1 MKNALRVIAVVVV
14 AAILFGIGYGLGSQK
29 GITVNL
35 KVEGTGTGATVNT
48 NTTPVAPTTTQ
59 PAPAPSE
66 NTTEVPAPTENEN
79 PTETPAP
86 SGDNT
91 DKPAPSE
98 DNNDKPADE
107 PAASTGIPSSTD
119 EIVAK
124 YNEVINAAKKTQNA
138 TIHKTNNTNIE
149 VTELSADRLKG
160 AVNKILSGLVKPIDE
175 TYTLTNGANENGTT
189 ASDIIAPG
197 GRDVALKAEGVTS
210 ATATPDG
217 DGYKMTIVLV
227 SEKSTFDGTNTV
239 NPVHHESCLSPLN
252 LATLDISPAK
262 ITSADMSYPGATLN
276 VTVDGEGRVTR
287 YDYTLP
293 MEGTGAGSL
302 LGLTITLGLKGE
314 MVETFDITY

>member
-35 KVEGTGTGATVNT
+35 KVEGTGTGSGATVNT
-48 NTTPVAPTTTQ
+48 NTPAPQTTQ
-59 PAPAPSE
+59 P
-66 NTTEVPAPTENEN
+66 TTAPTENT
-79 PTETPAP
+79 TETPAP

-91 DKPAPSE
+91 DKPAPSDDKTE
-98 DNNDKPADE
+98 KPADE
-107 PAASTGIPSSTD
+107 PAASTGVPSSTD

-138 TIHKTNNTNIE
+138 TIHKTNNTTIE
-149 VTELSADRLKG
+149 VTDLSVSFLKG
-160 AVNKILSGLVKPIDE
+160 TVNNILSGLVKPVDE

-189 ASDIIAPG
+189 ASDIITPG

-276 VTVDGEGRVTR
+276 VTVDGQGRVTR

-302 LGLTITLGLKGE
+302 GPTIELGLKGE

>member
-48 NTTPVAPTTTQ
+48 NTTPVAPSTTQ

-66 NTTEVPAPTENEN
+66 E
-79 PTETPAP
+79 
-86 SGDNT
+86 NT

-98 DNNDKPADE
+98 ENTDKPAPSDDKNDKPADE
-107 PAASTGIPSSTD
+107 PAASTGVPSSTD

-138 TIHKTNNTNIE
+138 TIHKTNNTTIE
-149 VTELSADRLKG
+149 VTDLSVSFLKG
-160 AVNKILSGLVKPIDE
+160 TVNNILSGLVKPVDE

-189 ASDIIAPG
+189 ASDIITPG

-262 ITSADMSYPGATLN
+262 ITSADMTYPGATLN
-276 VTVDGEGRVTR
+276 VTVDGQGRVTR

-302 LGLTITLGLKGE
+302 GPTIELGLKGE

>member
-14 AAILFGIGYGLGSQK
+14 AAILFGIGYGLGSKK

-35 KVEGTGTGATVNT
+35 KVEGTGSGATVNT
-48 NTTPVAPTTTQ
+48 NTPAPQTTQ

-66 NTTEVPAPTENEN
+66 NTTE
-79 PTETPAP
+79 TPAP
-86 SGDNT
+86 SDDNT

-98 DNNDKPADE
+98 DKNDKPADE

-160 AVNKILSGLVKPIDE
+160 AVNKIISGLVKPIDE

-252 LATLDISPAK
+252 LATLNISPAK
-262 ITSADMSYPGATLN
+262 ITSADMTYPGATLN

-293 MEGTGAGSL
+293 MEGKGAGSL
-302 LGLTITLGLKGE
+302 GLTIELGLKGE

>member
-48 NTTPVAPTTTQ
+48 NTTPVAPSTTQ

-66 NTTEVPAPTENEN
+66 E
-79 PTETPAP
+79 
-86 SGDNT
+86 NT

-98 DNNDKPADE
+98 ENTDKPAPSDDKTEKPADE
-107 PAASTGIPSSTD
+107 PAASTGVPSSTD

-138 TIHKTNNTNIE
+138 TIHKTNNTTIE
-149 VTELSADRLKG
+149 VTDLSVSFLKG
-160 AVNKILSGLVKPIDE
+160 TVNNIISGLIKPIDE

-189 ASDIIAPG
+189 ASDIITPG

-262 ITSADMSYPGATLN
+262 ITSADMTYPGATLN
-276 VTVDGEGRVTR
+276 VTVDGQGRVTR

-302 LGLTITLGLKGE
+302 GPTIELGLKGE

>member
-48 NTTPVAPTTTQ
+48 NTTPVAPSTTQ

-66 NTTEVPAPTENEN
+66 E
-79 PTETPAP
+79 
-86 SGDNT
+86 NT

-98 DNNDKPADE
+98 ENTDKPAPSDDKNDKPADE
-107 PAASTGIPSSTD
+107 PAASTGVPSSTD

-138 TIHKTNNTNIE
+138 TIHKTNNTTIE
-149 VTELSADRLKG
+149 VTDLSVSFLKG
-160 AVNKILSGLVKPIDE
+160 TVNNILSGLVKPVDE

-189 ASDIIAPG
+189 ASDIITPG

-276 VTVDGEGRVTR
+276 VTVDGQGRVTR

-302 LGLTITLGLKGE
+302 GPTIELGLKGE

>member
-14 AAILFGIGYGLGSQK
+14 AAILFGIGYGLGSKK

-48 NTTPVAPTTTQ
+48 NTPVSQTPTTQ
-59 PAPAPSE
+59 PTAAPTENTTEAPAPSDDK
-66 NTTEVPAPTENEN
+66 TEA
-79 PTETPAP
+79 PAP
-86 SGDNT
+86 SD
-91 DKPAPSE
+91 DKTE
-98 DNNDKPADE
+98 KPADE
-107 PAASTGIPSSTD
+107 PAASTGVPSSTD

-138 TIHKTNNTNIE
+138 TIHKTNNTTIE
-149 VTELSADRLKG
+149 VTDLSVSFLKG
-160 AVNKILSGLVKPIDE
+160 TVNNILSGLVKPVDE

-189 ASDIIAPG
+189 ASDIITPG

-276 VTVDGEGRVTR
+276 VTVDGQGRVTR

-302 LGLTITLGLKGE
+302 GPTIELGLKGE

>member
-48 NTTPVAPTTTQ
+48 NTTPVAPSTTQ

-66 NTTEVPAPTENEN
+66 E
-79 PTETPAP
+79 
-86 SGDNT
+86 NT

-98 DNNDKPADE
+98 ENTDKPAPSDDKTEKPADE
-107 PAASTGIPSSTD
+107 PAASTGVPSSTD

-138 TIHKTNNTNIE
+138 TIHKTNNTTIE
-149 VTELSADRLKG
+149 VTDLSVSFLKG
-160 AVNKILSGLVKPIDE
+160 TVNNILSGLVKPVDE

-189 ASDIIAPG
+189 ASDIITPG

-262 ITSADMSYPGATLN
+262 ITSADMTYPGATLN
-276 VTVDGEGRVTR
+276 VTVDGQGRVTR

-302 LGLTITLGLKGE
+302 GPTIELGLKGE

>member
-48 NTTPVAPTTTQ
+48 NTTPVAPSTTQ
-59 PAPAPSE
+59 PAPDPSE
-66 NTTEVPAPTENEN
+66 E
-79 PTETPAP
+79 
-86 SGDNT
+86 NT

-98 DNNDKPADE
+98 ENTDKPAPSDDKTEKPADE
-107 PAASTGIPSSTD
+107 PAASTGVPSSTD

-138 TIHKTNNTNIE
+138 TIHKTNNTTIE
-149 VTELSADRLKG
+149 VTDLSVSFLKG
-160 AVNKILSGLVKPIDE
+160 TVNNIISGLIKPIDE

-189 ASDIIAPG
+189 ASDIITPG

-262 ITSADMSYPGATLN
+262 ITSADMTYPGATLN
-276 VTVDGEGRVTR
+276 VTVDGQGRVTR

-302 LGLTITLGLKGE
+302 GPTIELGLKGE

>member
-48 NTTPVAPTTTQ
+48 NTTPVAPSTTQ

-66 NTTEVPAPTENEN
+66 E
-79 PTETPAP
+79 
-86 SGDNT
+86 NT

-98 DNNDKPADE
+98 ENTDKPAPSDDKTEKPADE
-107 PAASTGIPSSTD
+107 PAASTGVPSSTD

-138 TIHKTNNTNIE
+138 TIHKTNNTTIE
-149 VTELSADRLKG
+149 VTDLSVSFLKG
-160 AVNKILSGLVKPIDE
+160 TVNNILSGLVKPIDE

-189 ASDIIAPG
+189 ASDIITPG

-276 VTVDGEGRVTR
+276 VTVDGQGRVTR
-287 YDYTLP
+287 YEYTLP

-302 LGLTITLGLKGE
+302 GPTIELGLKGE